1 MPGKVYFIGAG
12 PGDLELLTVKGQ
24 RIIQEADLIIYTDS
38 LVNPEVASL
47 AKPGAQVERSAGMVL
62 EDMIAL
68 MVTAANQGKTIARVH
83 TGDPS
88 IFGAVLEQAVALRKA
103 DVDYEIVP
111 GVSSMFAAAAMLGA
125 ELTVPELAQTVIV
138 TRMEG
143 RTPVP
148 PGEKLRDLAAH
159 QATLVL
165 FLSITLLGNVV
176 RELQAGGYSK
186 DTPIAVVYKATWP
199 DQVVVSGT
207 LEDIAEKA
215 REARINSQSIII
227 VGKVLHPSVL
237 EGEEDYRSKLYDENF
252 THSYRKGREPITKRA
267 NARARATKE

>member
-24 RIIQEADLIIYTDS
+24 RIIQEADLVIFTDS

-47 AKPGAQVERSAGMVL
+47 AKPRAQVERSAGMVL

-103 DVDYEIVP
+103 GVDYEIVP

-125 ELTVPELAQTVIV
+125 ELTVPDLAQTVIV

-148 PGEKLRDLAAH
+148 DGEKLRDLAAH

-207 LEDIAEKA
+207 LEDIAEKV

-227 VGKVLHPSVL
+227 VGKVLHPSVI

-252 THSYRKGREPITKRA
+252 THSYRKGREPLTKRA

>member
-1 MPGKVYFIGAG
+1 VPGKVYFIGAG

-24 RIIQEADLIIYTDS
+24 RIIQEADLVIFTDS

-47 AKPGAQVERSAGMVL
+47 AKPRAQVERSAGMVL

-103 DVDYEIVP
+103 GVDYEIVP

-125 ELTVPELAQTVIV
+125 ELTVPDLAQTVIV

-148 PGEKLRDLAAH
+148 DGEKLRDLAAH

-207 LEDIAEKA
+207 LEDIAEKV

-227 VGKVLHPSVL
+227 VGKVLHPSVI

-252 THSYRKGREPITKRA
+252 THSYRKGREPLTKRA